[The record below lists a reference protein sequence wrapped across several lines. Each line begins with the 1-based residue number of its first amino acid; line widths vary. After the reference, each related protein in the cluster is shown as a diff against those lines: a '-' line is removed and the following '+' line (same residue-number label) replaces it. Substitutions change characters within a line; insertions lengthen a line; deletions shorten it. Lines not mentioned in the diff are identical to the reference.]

1 MKKKILCVISIVA
14 MLSLSACG
22 TKDAWEAFDDLGHIS
37 FSDENV
43 LTEEEAK
50 KLKDFKTRRAEAI
63 RDMDTDALEEL
74 KEEWTDFKAPIDKL
88 IDEHKAIESTY
99 FSEEQEKRL
108 TPQEKNTEKE
118 VKEAVEQAYKDHDI
132 DKLGQLKTEW
142 DKFSSPIKEV
152 LQTYDGIN
160 QSPFEKGESELLSAD
175 SKNKINSAKENLDI
189 AMKSRKVEN
198 MEKAKERWDT
208 VVSESQGE
216 IDREKD
222 ALVLKVANGSN
233 LGGTLGSALSFGTVK
248 SKTSVSGHSIT
259 MTAEYNS
266 YFYSDDKIKQQAEL
280 YKSYGLGLVKTA
292 LKNLKYYVP
301 DASITIQFKNS
312 DGNVIV
318 NMNVD

>member
-1 MKKKILCVISIVA
+1 MLEVLNLHLERIGSVPRLPIVVEHRRISLA
-14 MLSLSACG
+14 EYSLN
-22 TKDAWEAFDDLGHIS
+22 L
-37 FSDENV
+37 
-43 LTEEEAK
+43 
-50 KLKDFKTRRAEAI
+50 KTRIYRI
-63 RDMDTDALEEL
+63 SVREL
-74 KEEWTDFKAPIDKL
+74 IWVLNLFICYSSSEIIIGKLAYLLGNGLIDKL